1 MWILDMNEID
11 EYIKAKG
18 ITLTSSQ
25 SSQVLHLL
33 NIYRITD
40 FDSVCERAKKVFTGK
55 TIKKHDGKRYRSL
68 IECKVCGR
76 VCCSDKK
83 AFTEH
88 IRSHFNKLPS
98 SLERVRNLSGYSL

>member
-1 MWILDMNEID
+1 MNEID

-55 TIKKHDGKRYRSL
+55 TIKKHDGNVTGHLLNARCVDVCVVVIRRLSL
-68 IECKVCGR
+68 NTFEAISINSRHLLRE
-76 VCCSDKK
+76 
-83 AFTEH
+83 
-88 IRSHFNKLPS
+88 
-98 SLERVRNLSGYSL
+98 